1 MSCRQQHGLSTK
13 ICKYC
18 KQRVTGD
25 LDYRTY
31 HFYINHPDKISEM
44 IEKGWTLK
52 FSRRYKTID
61 NAVVEFINEMQPI
74 HKRESQ
80 LI

>member
-1 MSCRQQHGLSTK
+1 M
-13 ICKYC
+13 
-18 KQRVTGD
+18 
-25 LDYRTY
+25 
-31 HFYINHPDKISEM
+31 
-44 IEKGWTLK
+44 EKGWTLK
-52 FSRRYKTID
+52 YSRKYKTLD

>member
-31 HFYINHPDKISEM
+31 HFYINHPDKIREL
-44 IEKGWTLK
+44 IEKGWT
-52 FSRRYKTID
+52 YKI
-61 NAVVEFINEMQPI
+61 
-74 HKRESQ
+74 
-80 LI
+80 